1 MPRLKLTLFDL
12 DNTLLVGDSDVL
24 WCDFLIERG
33 ILNRDQ
39 FSARNADMDAR
50 YKTGAVSIREFSEF
64 YVGTLAG
71 RSVDQWQPLRSEFLE
86 REIIPRIPQAARDLV
101 NKHLDDDDLVAI
113 TTATNRFLTELT
125 ARHLNV
131 EHLIATETEIID
143 GVFSGRTSGELNM
156 REGKVVRLDAWLAS
170 RGATRADFEM
180 TAYSDSINDLP
191 ILLAADVPVAVNP
204 DQQLAQ
210 WASAR
215 GHAVL
220 NLR

>member
-12 DNTLLVGDSDVL
+12 DNTLLNGDSDVL

-33 ILNRDQ
+33 ILDRDQ
-39 FSARNADMDAR
+39 FAARNADMDAR
-50 YKTGAVSIREFSEF
+50 YKAGSVSIREFSEF

-71 RSVDQWQPLRSEFLE
+71 RSVNDWQPLRSEFLE

-101 NKHLDDDDLVAI
+101 NEHLDDDDLVAI
-113 TTATNRFLTELT
+113 TTATNRFLAELT

-143 GVFSGRTSGELNM
+143 GVFSGRTVGELNM
-156 REGKVVRLDAWLAS
+156 RDGKVVRLDAWLAA

-191 ILLAADVPVAVNP
+191 ILLAADVPVVVNP
-204 DQQLAQ
+204 DQQLAR
-210 WASAR
+210 WASAG